1 MKALV
6 QERYGAPHEL
16 LELREVDEP
25 APADDAVLVRV
36 HATSVNP
43 ADWHM
48 LRGDPRIARL
58 QMGLGK
64 PKASVMGSDVAGTVE
79 AVGPSVATFK
89 PGDEVFAN
97 SFGRGFGAFAERVV
111 VPEDLLAHKPS
122 NLSFEQAA
130 AVPLAGMT
138 AVQGLRDH
146 GKVEP
151 GQRVVIVGASGGVG
165 TFAIQLA
172 KFLGA
177 EVTGVC
183 SSTKVELV
191 GSLGAD
197 HVVDYTREDFVNGG
211 QRYDVIFQLAGTS
224 SPSKLRRA
232 LTPKGTL
239 VGSSGESDGHWI
251 GPLGRMFKTAAP
263 LTAREPEADHIHD
276 EARRRRPALPEGTH
290 RSRGREAGDRQDLPR
305 AQRSAGGDPLSRAG
319 PRTRQDRHNGVTALA
334 GH

>member
-16 LELREVDEP
+16 LELREVGEP
-25 APADDAVLVRV
+25 VLADDGVLVRV

-64 PKASVMGSDVAGTVE
+64 PKASVMGTDVAGTVE
-79 AVGPSVATFK
+79 AVGRSVAGFK
-89 PGDEVFAN
+89 PGDQVFGN
-97 SFGRGFGAFAERVV
+97 SFGRGFGAFAERVA
-111 VPEDLLAHKPS
+111 VPEELLASKPS

-146 GKVEP
+146 GKVER

-165 TFAIQLA
+165 TFAVQLA

-183 SSTKVELV
+183 SATKVELV
-191 GSLGAD
+191 ESLGAD
-197 HVVDYTREDFVNGG
+197 HVVDYTRESFVNGR

-224 SPSKLRRA
+224 SPSELRRV
-232 LTPKGTL
+232 LTQKGTL
-239 VGSSGESDGHWI
+239 VGSSGESEGHWI
-251 GPLGRMFKTAAP
+251 GPLGRMFKTAALSP
-263 LTAREPEADHIHD
+263 LVSQTLITFTMKPDGDDLRFLKDRIEAEDVNPVIDRTYHGLAAVPEAIRYLEQGH
-276 EARRRRPALPEGTH
+276 ARGKIVIA
-290 RSRGREAGDRQDLPR
+290 
-305 AQRSAGGDPLSRAG
+305 
-319 PRTRQDRHNGVTALA
+319 V
-334 GH
+334 